1 MAAPSIVQSTQS
13 TAGTGTTARQCTLS
27 VTSGN
32 LLLFFAAAPNANSIP
47 IPSVSDTAS
56 NTWTSQAS
64 LSLAGLYHPIR
75 VWSAVANSTT
85 SLTVTFS
92 DTGLDANEYWCAL
105 VELSGYDASPID
117 GAGTDSTSWGI
128 SLTVTSLPNTTYAED
143 IVFGFFSN
151 FTTNAF
157 TVGSGFTSLQAHSTG
172 GESRQLLEYR
182 TTSSTGSYDPSAS
195 KTGNSG
201 IVGAALSI
209 KGSAWAAT
217 TSLPIRPI
225 QFSHLLVR

>member
-13 TAGTGTTARQCTLS
+13 IAGTGTTARQCTLS

-32 LLLFFAAAPNANSIP
+32 LLLFFAAAANCELIQ

-64 LSLAGLYHPIR
+64 LSPADQYNAVR
-75 VWSAVANSTT
+75 VWSAIANSTT
-85 SLTVTFS
+85 SITATFS
-92 DTGLDANEYWCAL
+92 DTGLNADEYWCAL

-117 GAGTDSTSWGI
+117 GAATDYNVWAT

-151 FTTNAF
+151 FTTAAF

-172 GESRQLLEYR
+172 GVSRQLLEYR
-182 TTSSTGSYDPSAS
+182 TTSATGSYDPSAS
-195 KTGNSG
+195 KTGDSG
-201 IVGAALSI
+201 IYGVALSI
-209 KGSAWAAT
+209 KGSAGAVAT
-217 TSLPIRPI
+217 SIPIRPI
-225 QFSHLLVR
+225 HFSHLLVR

>member
-64 LSLAGLYHPIR
+64 LSLAGSYHPIR

-92 DTGLDANEYWCAL
+92 DTGLEANEYWCAL

-117 GAGTDSTSWGI
+117 GAATDWVSWST

-151 FTTNAF
+151 FSTAAF
-157 TVGSGFTSLQAHSTG
+157 TVGSGFTSLQAHSAG
-172 GESRQLLEYR
+172 GVSRQLLEYR
-182 TTSSTGSYDPSAS
+182 TTSSTGSYDPSVS
-195 KTGNSG
+195 RTGDSG
-201 IVGAALSI
+201 IYGVALSI
-209 KGSAWAAT
+209 KGSAGAVAT
-217 TSLPIRPI
+217 SIPIR
-225 QFSHLLVR
+225 QNLFFHLLVR